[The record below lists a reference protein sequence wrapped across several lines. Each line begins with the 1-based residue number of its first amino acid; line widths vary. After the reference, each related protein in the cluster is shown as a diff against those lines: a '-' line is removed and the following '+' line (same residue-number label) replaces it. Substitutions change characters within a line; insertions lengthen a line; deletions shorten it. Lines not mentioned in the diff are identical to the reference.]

1 MSGFENTPHV
11 RYYTTD
17 KNHHKNNIGKN
28 FSFALHTFSI
38 LHSLYKNEEQK
49 NILFTTAKDSVD
61 MKIIVSSNLL

>member
-28 FSFALHTFSI
+28 FSFALHIFS
-38 LHSLYKNEEQK
+38 
-49 NILFTTAKDSVD
+49 LFTHDIRMRSTTE
-61 MKIIVSSNLL
+61 